1 MRWFL
6 RWNLR
11 HQCHPQLCHR
21 VLTGEQSRAGFDRM
35 TGVALFAIGYRA
47 SALVSEQDGICG
59 ISAIPSFVIAYSQ
72 ANSPALALLT
82 GVALFAIGYTALD
95 YSTAKTAIR
104 RNKTFSRTLKIT
116 YGTRILIT
124 VLFPVALYLDV
135 ICGFFS
141 VAASEF
147 LFGSNNAALETF
159 VGVVFT
165 VILQGIAMN
174 IVLACYALV
183 VHLIQVVVLTIWKSI
198 PTG

>member
-1 MRWFL
+1 MSDSEPL
-6 RWNLR
+6 N
-11 HQCHPQLCHR
+11 P
-21 VLTGEQSRAGFDRM
+21 
-35 TGVALFAIGYRA
+35 YRA
-47 SALVSEQDGICG
+47 STLVSEQDALAAGDGRVGEDGPVSLGRTAIRWFLICG

-124 VLFPVALYLDV
+124 IFFPVAFYLDV

-183 VHLIQVVVLTIWKSI
+183 VHLIQVVLLTIWDSI